1 VDASDM
7 EMINAVVKDIVKEA
21 WLSPLSDDKARL
33 GQYSIV
39 KVLIGLVFLLEMI
52 IY

>member
-1 VDASDM
+1 M

-21 WLSPLSDDKARL
+21 WLSPLSDNEAKL

-39 KVLIGLVFLLEMI
+39 KVPIGLVC
-52 IY
+52 